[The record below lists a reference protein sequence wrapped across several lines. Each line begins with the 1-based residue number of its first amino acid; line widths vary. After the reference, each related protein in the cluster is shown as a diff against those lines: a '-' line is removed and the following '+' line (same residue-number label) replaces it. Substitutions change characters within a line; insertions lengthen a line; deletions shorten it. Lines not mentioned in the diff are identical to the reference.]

1 MSQNTAYIQGSGI
14 ALNTANTSNGAVIAY
29 PTNARGI
36 VDANFVVTIALASGA
51 SNVNTNALDLGDGV
65 SGVPYAT
72 TETINVQLALSAS
85 NNGNATNAATAIGY
99 LEHTSANTDGTPNA
113 AAWAVIPTTGA
124 YNWGFVAGKTQTQY
138 PWDSWQKQ
146 YTSEPPVWFHE
157 ILRPDGTAY
166 RAEEVELIRQ
176 LTGKK

>member
-124 YNWGFVAGKTQTQY
+124 MNFASVASVLAANSYVAKLPPGTKRFIRAQVYNNSGANLT
-138 PWDSWQKQ
+138 DS
-146 YTSEPPVWFHE
+146 
-157 ILRPDGTAY
+157 TATL
-166 RAEEVELIRQ
+166 EL
-176 LTGKK
+176 LF